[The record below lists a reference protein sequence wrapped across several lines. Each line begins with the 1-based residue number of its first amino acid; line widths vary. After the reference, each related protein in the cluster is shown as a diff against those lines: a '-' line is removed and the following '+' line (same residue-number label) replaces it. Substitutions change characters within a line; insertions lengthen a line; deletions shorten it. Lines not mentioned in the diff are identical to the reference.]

1 MVPCMD
7 SVDEV
12 GHPANVFAGISILK
26 QDLTDRIKE
35 LCARAVDAPDSE
47 WESILAELRSALYEH
62 VAEMRYMAAE
72 NLGRPR
78 ELKRSERN
86 RRERV

>member
-1 MVPCMD
+1 M
-7 SVDEV
+7 
-12 GHPANVFAGISILK
+12 
-26 QDLTDRIKE
+26 KE

-72 NLGRPR
+72 NLGPSARA
-78 ELKRSERN
+78 EEK
-86 RRERV
+86 